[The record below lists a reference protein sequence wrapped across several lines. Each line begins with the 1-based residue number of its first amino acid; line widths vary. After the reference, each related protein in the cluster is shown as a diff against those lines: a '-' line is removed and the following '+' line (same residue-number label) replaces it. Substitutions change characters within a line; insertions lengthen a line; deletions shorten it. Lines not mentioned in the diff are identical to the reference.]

1 MLGGYFSGRTSEN
14 LGYAKFVL
22 HTAVYAY
29 TSEDIGPATVAPPF
43 GAWLTLYQS
52 SGMAM
57 SPSSSSRKS
66 SSLRISGSSSS
77 TP

>member
-43 GAWLTLYQS
+43 GCTPIRGVAY
-52 SGMAM
+52 
-57 SPSSSSRKS
+57 
-66 SSLRISGSSSS
+66 SLSV
-77 TP
+77 